1 MFLFKPL
8 PALSSAVLSKLR
20 SCVSMVTCSTLGWEV
35 PVPLSWRQGYSV
47 VTYCVQMTYSVCVH
61 VTFKLSLCPC
71 SEHRVCVCVCDVE
84 FLSVTLFSPSFLFLQ
99 KRWFLLFFIFRD
111 WFHMLCQRRCKCM
124 CMCTRVKS
132 SDLVLLHGNVE
143 DLILF
148 HSTARPSLLA
158 VMFWSFRPFYWV

>member
-71 SEHRVCVCVCDVE
+71 SEHRVCVRV
-84 FLSVTLFSPSFLFLQ
+84 
-99 KRWFLLFFIFRD
+99 
-111 WFHMLCQRRCKCM
+111 RR
-124 CMCTRVKS
+124 RVS
-132 SDLVLLHGNVE
+132 LSDLVFSKLSVFAEEVVFTLLYLQRLVSHALSKTLQVHVHVHKSKEFWSGLLHGNVE

>member
-47 VTYCVQMTYSVCVH
+47 VTYRVQMTYSVCVH

-71 SEHRVCVCVCDVE
+71 SEHRVCVRV
-84 FLSVTLFSPSFLFLQ
+84 
-99 KRWFLLFFIFRD
+99 
-111 WFHMLCQRRCKCM
+111 RR
-124 CMCTRVKS
+124 RVS
-132 SDLVLLHGNVE
+132 LSDLVFSKLSVFAEEVVLTLLYLQRLVSHALSKTLQVHVHVHKSKE
-143 DLILF
+143 F
-148 HSTARPSLLA
+148 
-158 VMFWSFRPFYWV
+158 